1 MIHETIYKKLVKRL
15 PELADNRPKTR
26 KLKAAGFM
34 DLNVDALCREDA
46 DRFVIALSHYY
57 RHDCGDMIA
66 DPDMEIA
73 VMPRQEIAEALI
85 YQDCYGY
92 RRVYP
97 EPGKIDLRAKKDLN
111 SFLNT
116 WLSNLLAQGHQ

>member
-1 MIHETIYKKLVKRL
+1 MIHETIYKKLAELL
-15 PELADNRPKTR
+15 PELADNRPRNR
-26 KLKAAGFM
+26 KLEASGFM
-34 DLNVDALCREDA
+34 DLNVDVLYREDQ

-57 RHDCGDMIA
+57 KHGCGDMIA

-73 VMPRQEIAEALI
+73 VMPGRRMAEALT
-85 YQDCYGY
+85 YQDGFGY

-97 EPGKIDLRAKKDLN
+97 EPGKVDVRAKKDLN

-116 WLSNLLAQGHQ
+116 WLSNLLSQGHR